1 MRSAKKAHIRRV
13 EMKVLLIK
21 DVKPLGK
28 AGEVKEVKDG
38 YGQNFLIAKGFAK
51 AATTEVLRKYE
62 AEQKQKAEQL
72 RFEIANL
79 EALKNELA
87 KKQIIITKPLGANG
101 ALFGGVTKD
110 EIATALKA
118 KTGIE
123 LDKRTF
129 EIDTIKATGTYD
141 ISVKLGH
148 GIHATFSLLVKGE
161 GV

>member
-1 MRSAKKAHIRRV
+1 
-13 EMKVLLIK
+13 MKILLIK
-21 DVKPLGK
+21 DVKALGK

-62 AEQKQKAEQL
+62 AEQRQKAEQL
-72 RFEIANL
+72 RFEMANL
-79 EALKNELA
+79 EALKAELA
-87 KKQIIITKPLGANG
+87 KKQVKITKSLGANG

-118 KTGIE
+118 QTSIE
-123 LDKRTF
+123 LDKRSF
-129 EIDTIKATGTYD
+129 EIDTIKATGSYD

-148 GIHATFSLLVKGE
+148 GIHATFTLLVQGE